1 MIGFFY
7 AQRLNLPIFS
17 LLLCNNHNVRR
28 FDLTFLKSVP
38 FDLTFRY
45 NATGFFVP
53 VVRFVFGPLHKKE
66 EQEDSVLAQR
76 YRSWLLRKP
85 TVYGVLGNIQK

>member
-17 LLLCNNHNVRR
+17 LLLWR

>member
-7 AQRLNLPIFS
+7 AQRLNIHIFK
-17 LLLCNNHNVRR
+17 LLLCNDKNVRR

-76 YRSWLLRKP
+76 YRSWLLRKALFI
-85 TVYGVLGNIQK
+85 GVWGI